1 MINNEQIIE
10 IFKKPHVGAI
20 ATVSITGEPSVRYVL
35 MRMDDDMNILFAT
48 KNDSGK
54 IQQMNA
60 NPKVNLTIGSS
71 FTDNLEVSIRILGS
85 VEYISDN
92 SRKKEF
98 WLPFYDTL
106 FSGPDDANYIIV
118 KVITEN
124 LEILDQSEIYKNL
137 FL

>member
-1 MINNEQIIE
+1 MLSNNELKK
-10 IFKKPHVGAI
+10 IFVKPHVGAI
-20 ATVSITGEPSVRYVL
+20 ATVTGTGEPAVRYVL

-60 NPKVNLTIGSS
+60 NPKVNLTISS
-71 FTDNLEVSIRILGS
+71 TFEDRVEINIRIIGS
-85 VEYISDN
+85 VEYINDDT
-92 SRKKEF
+92 RKKEF
-98 WLPFYDTL
+98 WLPFYTTL

-124 LEILDQSEIYKNL
+124 LEIMDQSIINQNL